1 MIEPMELTVISI
13 KQRIAEMQRLIKSK
27 SGNVVS
33 DQQTEAPKTTSAV
46 RQASIQRVLAN
57 DALENRYASDTY
69 SLAEMLKARIAKVRK
84 DLPLQR

>member
-1 MIEPMELTVISI
+1 MRCL
-13 KQRIAEMQRLIKSK
+13 
-27 SGNVVS
+27 GNIVS
-33 DQQTEAPKTTSAV
+33 ATTFLPSAV
-46 RQASIQRVLAN
+46 IAICGLATFGSAEHVLESTVLAKFVLAN